1 MKRAIAL
8 LFLVWMTLSHDP
20 ALAQDYPLRPIRVL
34 IPFPPG
40 GGSDIASRTI
50 LELVARQ
57 TDLQFVAENRAGA
70 GGNIAFTAAAAAAPD
85 GYTLL
90 FATPGLAINPSLYRS
105 AGFTREDFTPIALV
119 AEAPLVLMVRPTLAA
134 RSVQDLVALSRA
146 APDAIK
152 FGSAGNGSSSHLAT
166 EVLKSMTDLQVLHVP
181 YKSSIAAMSDVVAGR
196 IDMTVQPLSESIP
209 FVRDGRMRA
218 LALTGAKRS
227 PALPDVPT
235 MQEQGVAGYS
245 VATWYML
252 VGPAHLPAPI
262 VARLHD
268 GFAKVLA
275 MPSTRETLADKGI
288 GVINDGPEQ
297 ARTYLD
303 QQTKRWAAI
312 IQQSAI
318 TVD

>member
-8 LFLVWMTLSHDP
+8 LLLTIMSLLHG
-20 ALAQDYPLRPIRVL
+20 ALHAQDFPNRPIRVL

-50 LELVARQ
+50 LELVSRN

-70 GGNIAFTAAAAAAPD
+70 GGNIAFVAAAGAAPD
-85 GYTLL
+85 GYSLL
-90 FATPGLAINPSLYRS
+90 FATPGLAINTSLYRN
-105 AGFTREDFTPIALV
+105 AGFTQADFTPIALV
-119 AEAPLVLMVRPTLAA
+119 AEAPLVLMIRPTLAA
-134 RSVQDLVALSRA
+134 TSVNELIGLSRA
-146 APDAIK
+146 APDAIR
-152 FGSAGNGSSSHLAT
+152 FGSAGNGSSSHLAS
-166 EVLKSMTDLQVLHVP
+166 EVLKSMTNLQYLHVP

-218 LALTGAKRS
+218 LALTGAQRS
-227 PALPDVPT
+227 LALPEVPT

-252 VGPAHLPAPI
+252 VGPAQLPAPI
-262 VARLHD
+262 VAKLYAA
-268 GFAKVLA
+268 FAKVLA
-275 MPSTRETLADKGI
+275 MPATVDALADKGI
-288 GVINDGPEQ
+288 VVINGSPAQ
-297 ARTYLD
+297 ARTFLA
-303 QQTKRWAAI
+303 QQTERWADI
-312 IQQSAI
+312 IRKSAI

>member
-8 LFLVWMTLSHDP
+8 LLLTIMSLLHGATR
-20 ALAQDYPLRPIRVL
+20 AQDYPNRPIRVL

-50 LELVARQ
+50 LELVSRS

-70 GGNIAFTAAAAAAPD
+70 GGNIAFMAAAGAAPD

-90 FATPGLAINPSLYRS
+90 FATPGLAINTSLYHN
-105 AGFTREDFTPIALV
+105 AGFSQADFTPIALV
-119 AEAPLVLMVRPTLAA
+119 AEAPLVLMIRPTLAA
-134 RSVQDLVALSRA
+134 TSINELIALSRA
-146 APDAIK
+146 APDAIR
-152 FGSAGNGSSSHLAT
+152 FGSAGNGSSSHLAS
-166 EVLKSMTDLQVLHVP
+166 EVLKSMTNLQYLHVP

-218 LALTGAKRS
+218 LALTGAQRS
-227 PALPDVPT
+227 LALPEVPT

-252 VGPAHLPAPI
+252 VGPAQLPAPI
-262 VARLHD
+262 VAKLYAA
-268 GFAKVLA
+268 FAKVLA
-275 MPSTRETLADKGI
+275 MPATVDALADKGI
-288 GVINDGPEQ
+288 VVINGSPAQ
-297 ARTYLD
+297 ARTFLA
-303 QQTKRWAAI
+303 QQTERWADI
-312 IQQSAI
+312 IRKSAI